1 MEETTELE
9 PTILDILNKIS
20 NGKSS
25 LPLFVSFALEAF
37 NTFEHQSKTEKSE
50 KTLPASIE
58 LKKLKR
64 LVRYLTKPPIKI
76 PFVQSII
83 ADFDS
88 STRHFLT
95 LNLKTKL
102 KSVDIEP
109 FEYYVQAN
117 FDLAFSVVDE
127 TRKYFRRPKGF
138 NYSVADLNLARSLVR
153 IYETVS
159 GKKFG
164 VGSSS
169 VTAGETYMTPSE
181 TFLFNM
187 LKLITTTKMIDHPS
201 TIEGVRMLY
210 RTACR
215 STPSTFRNQ

>member
-1 MEETTELE
+1 MEETAAFEQQ
-9 PTILDILNKIS
+9 ILAILNEIS
-20 NGKSS
+20 NGESV
-25 LPLFVSFALEAF
+25 LELFCDLVFKVFNAF
-37 NTFEHQSKTEKSE
+37 NDQSTTEKSE

-58 LKKLKR
+58 LKKLNK

-83 ADFDS
+83 AAFHP

-109 FEYYVQAN
+109 FEYYVQTD
-117 FDLAFSVVDE
+117 FELALSSVKE
-127 TRKYFRRPKGF
+127 TRVYFHEPKGR
-138 NYSVADLNLARSLVR
+138 NYSTADLNLARSLVR

-169 VTAGETYMTPSE
+169 SGPDKFYMTPGE

-187 LKLITTTKMIDHPS
+187 LKLIATAKMIEHHI
-201 TIEGVRMLY
+201 TIEGARGLY

-215 STPSTFRNQ
+215 STPSAFRNQ

>member
-83 ADFDS
+83 ADFDP

-215 STPSTFRNQ
+215 STPSAFRNQ

>member
-83 ADFDS
+83 ADFDP

-127 TRKYFRRPKGF
+127 TRKYFRRPKG
-138 NYSVADLNLARSLVR
+138 LR

-187 LKLITTTKMIDHPS
+187 LKLITATKMIDHPS

-215 STPSTFRNQ
+215 STPSAFRNQ